1 MEIKSRGGL
10 TQMGVCGGGAAGG
23 GGRGVRF
30 GTWSNEVVKQPYKM
44 AY

>member
-1 MEIKSRGGL
+1 MEIKSMGGL
-10 TQMGVCGGGAAGG
+10 TQIGVCGGGGRPGG
-23 GGRGVRF
+23 F